1 VPANATAVMLNVTAV
16 APGDAGFLTVFPC
29 GSTRPLASTVNY
41 VSGQV
46 VPNAVLA
53 RIGSDGSVCVFTL
66 ADADVLVD
74 VSGYVAAGAGPS
86 PLVPARLLDSRAGGQ
101 TVDGAFAGVGRQ
113 AAGAT
118 LQLGVRGRAGVP
130 EQATAV
136 MLNVTAVA
144 PGGAGFLTV
153 FACGQ
158 SRPLASSV
166 NYSTGQ
172 IVPNAVFAPL
182 SADGKVCVYTLADAD
197 ILVDVSAYA

>member
-1 VPANATAVMLNVTAV
+1 V
-16 APGDAGFLTVFPC
+16 APGGAGFLTVYPC

-41 VSGQV
+41 VAGQV

-53 RIGSDGSVCVFTL
+53 RVGTDGFVCVFTL

-86 PLVPARLLDSRAGGQ
+86 PLVPARLLDSRADGE
-101 TVDGAFAGVGRQ
+101 TVDGAFAGIGRQ
-113 AAGAT
+113 GAGAT
-118 LQLGVRGRAGVP
+118 VQLGVRGRAGVP

-136 MLNVTAVA
+136 MLNVTAVG
-144 PGGAGFLTV
+144 PGAAGFLTV

-158 SRPLASSV
+158 GQPLASSV
-166 NYSTGQ
+166 NYSAGQ

-182 SADGKVCVYTLADAD
+182 SADGKVCIYTLADSD
-197 ILVDVSAYA
+197 MLVDVTAFV